1 MPSEFQPEKLSQAHE
16 LNNANEEKRAD
27 DLLHPG
33 IESNPEPMT
42 LPPPIPPLPILEGAA
57 PRSVP
62 AWRHIMALVI
72 LLGFMVFVALA
83 GSFARNLPKGQSEP
97 MLPSTAPALIS
108 LSLLELGMFGIIWG
122 IAWLFSR
129 PSTDELFLRWRG
141 TWQNVV
147 LGLGYSLA
155 LRFVPVIAVVFL
167 AIFALLNGVKPDELK
182 EYIKGF
188 SPTPDKLVSLKALE
202 NDPVYRVI
210 MVTWMS
216 FIVAGLREE
225 LWRVAVIASFTKW
238 LTPHYSQRGIRIFA
252 VIISSL
258 FFGLAHW
265 IQGPL
270 AIGLTA
276 LIGMALGAIT
286 LAHRSIWPAVIAHGA
301 FDALSFLLL
310 PLAKDI
316 KM

>member
-1 MPSEFQPEKLSQAHE
+1 MPSPF
-16 LNNANEEKRAD
+16 EE
-27 DLLHPG
+27 PSTVESITP
-33 IESNPEPMT
+33 IEPSAPINLEPIT
-42 LPPPIPPLPILEGAA
+42 QFPQLEAPPHLP
-57 PRSVP
+57 S
-62 AWRHIMALVI
+62 WRHIMALI
-72 LLGFMVFVALA
+72 FLLGFMVFVALA

-97 MLPSTAPALIS
+97 MLPATAPQLIS
-108 LSLLELGMFGIIWG
+108 LSLLELGMFGVIWG

-129 PSTDELFLRWRG
+129 PSTDELFMRWRG
-141 TWQNVV
+141 TWENIV

-155 LRFVPVIAVVFL
+155 LRFVPVVAVVFL
-167 AIFALLNGVKPDELK
+167 AMFALLNGVKPEDLT

-188 SPTPDKLVSLKALE
+188 SPTPEKMVSLKALE
-202 NDPVYRVI
+202 NDPVYRFI

-238 LTPHYSQRGIRIFA
+238 LTPRYSQRHVQIFA

-258 FFGLAHW
+258 FFGMAHV

-310 PLAKDI
+310 PLAKNI
-316 KM
+316 QT